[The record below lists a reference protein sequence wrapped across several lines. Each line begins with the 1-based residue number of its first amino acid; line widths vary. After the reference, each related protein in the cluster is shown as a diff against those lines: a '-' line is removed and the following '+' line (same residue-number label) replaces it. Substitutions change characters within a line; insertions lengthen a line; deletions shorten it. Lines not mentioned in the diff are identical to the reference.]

1 MKNQRDKKTKQ
12 RDFAC
17 LFDLDGVIL
26 NTEHYYTEFWHKE
39 GEKYFPEIKNFEM
52 KIKGHSLNDIYSE
65 YFNEDK
71 ELQNSLR
78 KDIDV
83 MEKNMKYEYISGV
96 ERFLK
101 ELKENNIP
109 ICLVTSSLN
118 SKMRNVFAF
127 HKELKDYFSFI
138 VTGEDVVHS
147 KPNPDCY
154 LLGAK
159 EIGFLPKDC
168 IVFEDS
174 LAGIFAAGNAKM
186 KVIALS
192 TTQTIQEIK
201 STNVVSMIIPNF
213 DTITIQDVEDLFH

>member
-1 MKNQRDKKTKQ
+1 MGQGK
-12 RDFAC
+12 FAC

-39 GEKYFPEIKNFEM
+39 GEKYFPSIEHFEM
-52 KIKGHSLNDIYSE
+52 KIKGHSLNDIYQE

-71 ELQNSLR
+71 QLQISLR

-83 MEKNMKYEYISGV
+83 MEKKMKYEYISGV

-101 ELKENNIP
+101 ELKANDIP
-109 ICLVTSSLN
+109 MCLVTSSLK
-118 SKMRNVFAF
+118 SKMKNVFDI
-127 HKELKDYFSFI
+127 HPELKDYFLCI

-147 KPNPDCY
+147 KPSPDCY
-154 LLGAK
+154 LIAAKQIGAN
-159 EIGFLPKDC
+159 PKDC

-174 LAGIFAAGNAKM
+174 LAGILSASNAKM

-192 TTQTIQEIK
+192 TTQTIQEIEN
-201 STNVVSMIIPNF
+201 TNKVSMIIPNF
-213 DTITIQDVEDLFH
+213 DTITPQEVEKVIKENTI